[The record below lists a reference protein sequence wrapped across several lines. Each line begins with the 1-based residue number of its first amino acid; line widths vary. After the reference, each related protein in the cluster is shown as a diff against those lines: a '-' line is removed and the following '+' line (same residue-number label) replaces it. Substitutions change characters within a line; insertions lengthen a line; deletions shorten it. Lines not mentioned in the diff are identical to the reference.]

1 VRWWHETVDGAKKCG
16 GKNRASN
23 TDRRSTLSVE
33 EAEERKMNTH
43 TALRDRFA
51 AAALPGVFA
60 VAVELAR
67 VKSEALADPA
77 SIAEYACE
85 VADALPGVAAQR
97 LRGGCRA

>member
-1 VRWWHETVDGAKKCG
+1 
-16 GKNRASN
+16 
-23 TDRRSTLSVE
+23 
-33 EAEERKMNTH
+33 MNTH

-77 SIAEYACE
+77 SIAEYAYE
-85 VADALPGVAAQR
+85 VADAMLDARKPRARFLAELLPVQPEIARQPRNA
-97 LRGGCRA
+97 